1 MKDIIILNGSG
12 RKNGSTS
19 KLINAFTE
27 GAKNAGNNVQEFFLQ
42 NMNIHGCLNCG
53 GCKRNGN
60 PCIQKDDMERIYESF
75 KTADIVVFA
84 SPIYFWTITG
94 TLKTATD
101 RLYALF
107 NKFGME
113 NFKKESILIL
123 TAGAPYFDQPGD
135 PVEWYRGFSKQIG
148 WNSLGEILGA
158 EKIEE
163 AKKLGESIK

>member
-1 MKDIIILNGSG
+1 
-12 RKNGSTS
+12 
-19 KLINAFTE
+19 
-27 GAKNAGNNVQEFFLQ
+27 
-42 NMNIHGCLNCG
+42 
-53 GCKRNGN
+53 
-60 PCIQKDDMERIYESF
+60 MERIYESF

-123 TAGAPYFDQPGD
+123 TGGAPYFDQPGD

>member
-1 MKDIIILNGSG
+1 MPI
-12 RKNGSTS
+12 
-19 KLINAFTE
+19 
-27 GAKNAGNNVQEFFLQ
+27 
-42 NMNIHGCLNCG
+42 NCG

-123 TAGAPYFDQPGD
+123 TAGTPYFDQPGD
-135 PVEWYRGFSKQIG
+135 PVEWYRGF
-148 WNSLGEILGA
+148 
-158 EKIEE
+158 
-163 AKKLGESIK
+163 